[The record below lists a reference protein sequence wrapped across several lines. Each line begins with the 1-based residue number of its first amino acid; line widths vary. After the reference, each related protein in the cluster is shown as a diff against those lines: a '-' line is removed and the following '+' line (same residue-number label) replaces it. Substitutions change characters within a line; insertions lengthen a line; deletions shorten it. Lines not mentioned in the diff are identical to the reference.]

1 MKQNTMSE
9 LNKNIG
15 RRSFLKVVFLAGGGL
30 MLQFSWPLGM
40 LAQQAKSTT
49 AKDIELN
56 SYVKI
61 LSDGRIILFN
71 PNPEFGQNVKTS
83 LPMMLAEELDA
94 DWKMISVEQA
104 DFYPQR
110 FERQFTGGSRAMQSA
125 WKPLRTAGA
134 TAREMLVLATAKTW
148 NVPPTE
154 ITTDSGI
161 LYHKKSGRSAKY
173 GEMASQAAAMPVPQ
187 NVKLKK
193 HKDFKIIGTSKSNVE
208 VDNIITGKALFTGD
222 FKVKGMLY
230 AMIVH
235 PPAFGLQLKSFDATT
250 AKSMPGI
257 KAVFQIE
264 SVPDSQDRNMFDV
277 ISFNKLLVVAGDS
290 TWQVLQAKKTL
301 KVVWEKAPARTIVAG
316 GKNVNVPA
324 GLESTADHRVNME
337 NFVKKPGEILRKD
350 GNPEEAFKTAAKV
363 IERSYTA
370 PFLAHN
376 PMEPISCF
384 ADFKDDKV
392 EILAPIQTPE
402 LIVGTIATRLGIPKE
417 NIHIRLAR
425 MGGGFGRRAYGH
437 YMVEAAVISKH
448 LKAPV
453 RLIYTRED
461 EMTAG
466 IYRPTYSATF
476 RAALDQDNNMI
487 AYHVKAGGIPE
498 SPIAPDRFPA
508 GAVDHYL
515 AESWKID
522 SNITIGAFRAP
533 RSNFMGASEQSFL
546 DEVAYEAGKDPI
558 AFRLQL
564 LDRAAKNPVGQ
575 KNDYVA
581 DRYAGVLK
589 LVKEKSG
596 WETQDPKVYRG
607 VSAYFCHNTYVA
619 EVVDLAFE
627 NGIPKVQK
635 VFAAIDCGVVVNV
648 DAAKNMAE
656 GAIIDGIGNA
666 LFGELQFKNGRPEK
680 DNFNTYRLIR
690 NNEAPREIEVHFV
703 QNEYDPTGLG
713 EPPFP
718 PAFAAVANALY
729 QATGK
734 RFYNAPF
741 INDLQ
746 EFKKA

>member
-1 MKQNTMSE
+1 MSE

>member
-1 MKQNTMSE
+1 MSE

-15 RRSFLKVVFLAGGGL
+15 RRSFLKVAFLAGGGL

-193 HKDFKIIGTSKSNVE
+193 HKDFRIIGTSKSNVE
-208 VDNIITGKALFTGD
+208 VDNIITGKPLFTGD

-277 ISFNKLLVVAGDS
+277 ISFNKLLVVAGNS

-301 KVVWEKAPARTIVAG
+301 KVVWEKAPDRTIVAG

-476 RAALDQDNNMI
+476 RAALDQNNNMI

-581 DRYAGVLK
+581 ERYAGVLK

-741 INDLQ
+741 INDLE

>member
-1 MKQNTMSE
+1 MSE

-15 RRSFLKVVFLAGGGL
+15 RRSFLKVAFLAGGGL

-208 VDNIITGKALFTGD
+208 VDNIITGKPLFTGD

-277 ISFNKLLVVAGDS
+277 ISFNKLLVVAGNS

-301 KVVWEKAPARTIVAG
+301 KVVWEKAPDRTIVAG

-581 DRYAGVLK
+581 ERYAGVLK